1 MIHDPIIEALH
12 ETRDRLAK
20 ELNYDVYAIVAQ
32 ARAQQAR
39 EGRPIV
45 SFSAK
50 RVDPNNED
58 VRPEKQAA

>member
-1 MIHDPIIEALH
+1 MMHDPIIEALH

-32 ARAQQAR
+32 ARAQQ
-39 EGRPIV
+39 EKENHPIV

-50 RVDPNNED
+50 RIEPEPEEWL
-58 VRPEKQAA
+58 PEKQAA